1 MNGGDAA
8 LKFRPMKGCGAVW
21 QQRIVHA
28 FLEAYR
34 NLPPPAQDEIRKT
47 IESTAKGQAEGR
59 ALIAVLLKNKSPET
73 VSRETSVPVGR
84 IYELRRNF
92 YAAYWPM

>member
-1 MNGGDAA
+1 M
-8 LKFRPMKGCGAVW
+8 KFRPMKGCGAVW
-21 QQRIVHA
+21 QQRIVPA
-28 FLEAYR
+28 FLEAHR

-47 IESTAKGQAEGR
+47 IENTAKGQAEGR
-59 ALIAVLLKNKSPET
+59 ALIAVLLKHKSPET
-73 VSRETSVPVGR
+73 ASRETSVPVGR

>member
-1 MNGGDAA
+1 M
-8 LKFRPMKGCGAVW
+8 KFRPMKGCGAVW

-34 NLPPPAQDEIRKT
+34 NLPPPAQDDIRKT

-73 VSRETSVPVGR
+73 ASRETSVPVGR

>member
-1 MNGGDAA
+1 
-8 LKFRPMKGCGAVW
+8 MKGCGTVW
-21 QQRIVHA
+21 QQRIIHA
-28 FLEAYR
+28 FLEAYK
-34 NLPPPAQDEIRKT
+34 NLPPPEQESIRKT

-59 ALIAVLLKNKSPET
+59 ALIAVLLKSKSPET
-73 VSRETSVPVGR
+73 ASRETNVPVGR

>member
-1 MNGGDAA
+1 M
-8 LKFRPMKGCGAVW
+8 KFRPMKGCGAVW

-34 NLPPPAQDEIRKT
+34 NLPPPGAGRDPENDR
-47 IESTAKGQAEGR
+47 EHSEGQAEGR

>member
-1 MNGGDAA
+1 MAAAHCSRFSGGVPESAA
-8 LKFRPMKGCGAVW
+8 AGAG
-21 QQRIVHA
+21 RDP
-28 FLEAYR
+28 E
-34 NLPPPAQDEIRKT
+34 T

-73 VSRETSVPVGR
+73 ASRETSVPVGR

>member
-1 MNGGDAA
+1 M
-8 LKFRPMKGCGAVW
+8 KFRPMKGCGAVW

-59 ALIAVLLKNKSPET
+59 ALIAV
-73 VSRETSVPVGR
+73 SRETSVPVGR